1 MLSLCMCVCVFMGI
15 CVLVFVHGRHLLV
28 TFNST
33 SYNSCVFVHEL
44 IAVTSCTPS

>member
-1 MLSLCMCVCVFMGI
+1 MLSLCVCVFMSI
-15 CVLVFVHGRHLLV
+15 CVLVFVRGRHLLV

-33 SYNSCVFVHEL
+33 SYNSSVFVHEL